1 MKETSL
7 IANKKAD
14 ESGLKLSHQK
24 KILTAVKAAGLP
36 VNYLQI
42 AEFTGLSPNQV
53 HRRMGEL
60 ERQEKVI
67 VRHSH
72 GGYSHYDI
80 PIGSFPN
87 TANHFY
93 LKKQFE
99 KWQKQA
105 EKYEKFLGQNLVN
118 EIKNK

>member
-7 IANKKAD
+7 IANKKAE

-24 KILTAVKAAGLP
+24 RILTAVKAAGLP

-42 AEFTGLSPNQV
+42 AEFTGLTPIQV
-53 HRRMGEL
+53 HRRLNEL
-60 ERQEKVI
+60 ERQGKVI

-72 GGYSHYDI
+72 GGYSNYAI
-80 PIGSFPN
+80 PTENFPN
-87 TANHFY
+87 AANHFY

-99 KWQKQA
+99 KWKKQA
-105 EKYEKFLGQNLVN
+105 KKYEKFLGTELVN
-118 EIKNK
+118 EIKKS